1 MRENISFFFFLYLL
15 FQSIAAI
22 SFNILTFVGGLPF
35 LTLIHYMLCFYV
47 STLTI
52 NGMLIGDHIYELQW
66 YQLKRN
72 EQFIVQT
79 MIIRAQKSFE
89 LKGLGVFVCSLETFS
104 AVKLREKLLFE
115 KIEFSSC
122 NSRNIAYI
130 SIKSTKYH
138 KIAKK

>member
-66 YQLKRN
+66 YQLPRN

-79 MIIRAQKSFE
+79 MIMRSQKSFE
-89 LKGLGVFVCSLETFS
+89 LKGLGIFVCSLETFS
-104 AVKLREKLLFE
+104 AVILTIRSNAF
-115 KIEFSSC
+115 
-122 NSRNIAYI
+122 
-130 SIKSTKYH
+130 
-138 KIAKK
+138 